1 MRKREKSGL
10 EEVKESKIEIGRVG
24 ERDIEREEYLLTSGG
39 QKKRNKQ
46 IRLDRKEERG
56 RTR

>member
-1 MRKREKSGL
+1 MRKREKGGL

-24 ERDIEREEYLLTSGG
+24 ERDIEREEDLLTSGG
-39 QKKRNKQ
+39 QKKRNRQ